1 MKNTTLGSSLGG
13 WIEGFGGE
21 PVDGWEEQKPGEAE
35 GVKLA
40 PSWRYFIIVIMMMCD
55 LYKICYKSFYK
66 QIWPNPLLF
75 INLKKQMLFYMNAS
89 LWEGGIL
96 FDIIA
101 IIIVITKFV
110 IGKFKM
116 VSERGWQI

>member
-1 MKNTTLGSSLGG
+1 
-13 WIEGFGGE
+13 
-21 PVDGWEEQKPGEAE
+21 
-35 GVKLA
+35 
-40 PSWRYFIIVIMMMCD
+40 
-55 LYKICYKSFYK
+55 
-66 QIWPNPLLF
+66 
-75 INLKKQMLFYMNAS
+75 MLFYMNAS

-116 VSERGWQI
+116 VSERG